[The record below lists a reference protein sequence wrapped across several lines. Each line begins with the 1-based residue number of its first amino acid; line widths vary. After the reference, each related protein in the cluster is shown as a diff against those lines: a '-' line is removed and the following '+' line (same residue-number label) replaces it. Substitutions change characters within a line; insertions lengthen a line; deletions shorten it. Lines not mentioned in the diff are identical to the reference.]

1 MRKALSGLLKKY
13 GAVLCALA
21 VLVTSQ
27 GVNVCRGMFYQP
39 EEPENLRSLLDKE

>member
-1 MRKALSGLLKKY
+1 MRKVLSGLLKKH

-27 GVNVCRGMFYQP
+27 GVNVPIQSDTVTV
-39 EEPENLRSLLDKE
+39 NLY